1 MSVKINI
8 GRYRLESYS
17 MGWTIGK
24 PKNVTRTDAETG
36 EKTEHE
42 QLADQRFPGTL
53 TQALTTLQDVWMRE
67 SEAETCE
74 ELLAELK
81 SFRAELAGL
90 FTIQAKEPAPKRS
103 RKFA

>member
-24 PKNVTRTDAETG
+24 PRTRVNKEGET
-36 EKTEHE
+36 EEY
-42 QLADQRFPGTL
+42 LADQRFPGTL
-53 TQALTTLQDVWMRE
+53 TQALTALQDIWMRE
-67 SEAETCE
+67 SEAESLE

-90 FTIQAKEPAPKRS
+90 FTIQAKDPAPKRS
-103 RKFA
+103 RKIA